1 MQRKEVVRLSSD
13 LLREALSSNGN
24 EAAIHL
30 TELSVQQAWAQV
42 LGPLTQYSTN
52 LDLKDGALYV
62 RITSAVLRN
71 DLFMQRSQLIE
82 KINQVIG
89 KKIVYSIVFR

>member
-1 MQRKEVVRLSSD
+1 MQRKEAVRLSSE
-13 LLREALSSNGN
+13 LVREALSANGS
-24 EAAIHL
+24 EMVTHL
-30 TELSVQQAWAQV
+30 TELSVQEAWIKV
-42 LGPLTQYSTN
+42 LGPLAQYATN
-52 LDLKDGALYV
+52 LEFKEGTLYV

-82 KINQVIG
+82 KINEVLG

>member
-1 MQRKEVVRLSSD
+1 MQRKEAVRLSSD

-30 TELSVQQAWAQV
+30 TELSVQEAWAQI
-42 LGPLTQYSTN
+42 LGPLAQYSTN
-52 LDLKDGALYV
+52 LEFKNGALHV

-71 DLFMQRSQLIE
+71 DLFMERSQLIE
-82 KINQVIG
+82 KINNAIG
-89 KKIVYSIVFR
+89 RKIVYSIVFR

>member
-13 LLREALSSNGN
+13 LLREALHSNGI

-30 TELSVQQAWAQV
+30 TELSVQEAWNNV
-42 LGPLTQYSTN
+42 LGSLTQYSTN
-52 LDLKDGALYV
+52 LEFKEGTLYV

-82 KINQVIG
+82 KINEAVG
-89 KKIVYSIVFR
+89 KKVLYSIVFR

>member
-13 LLREALSSNGN
+13 LLREALCSNGA
-24 EAAIHL
+24 EVVIHL
-30 TELSVQQAWAQV
+30 TELSVQEAWSEV
-42 LGPLTQYSTN
+42 LGSLTQYSTN
-52 LDLKDGALYV
+52 LEFKEGTLYV

-82 KINQVIG
+82 KINTAIG
-89 KKIVYSIVFR
+89 KKVLYSIVFR

>member
-1 MQRKEVVRLSSD
+1 MERKEVVRLSSD

-30 TELSVQQAWAQV
+30 TELSVQEAWTQV
-42 LGPLTQYSTN
+42 LGSLTQYSTN
-52 LDLKDGALYV
+52 LELKDGALHV

>member
-1 MQRKEVVRLSSD
+1 MERKEVVRLSSD

-30 TELSVQQAWAQV
+30 TELSVQQAWVQI
-42 LGPLTQYSTN
+42 LGPLAQYATK
-52 LDLKDGALYV
+52 LEFKDGALYV